1 MKKLFFITLALITA
15 LFAFSYGFMNSGEIT
30 GEIVSPISAYSG
42 GMGNICFIADPVIN
56 PSLQLYGGQYNIRI
70 GFGGMNYRESR
81 SKFIFDSYDNNIGEK
96 TIYDNS
102 YYYGEPYFIGAY
114 IPLSDFGVYIGYENL
129 YSKDYN
135 YDKIFRDDFYVTL
148 YTDNFSMEGNINSY
162 FISASFNLRGFTL
175 GGNFSILQGDASTKS
190 NTVYVDPSETDSLLS
205 INEQYSGLKGGFALS
220 YNYENRINATVFY
233 HLPTIIISER
243 SIDIIASDTIS
254 TADRQDGF
262 IPSIFGF
269 GVKYSP
275 INLRPVTL
283 LAEAIYERWTELN
296 GKNPE
301 YNDVIKYH
309 IGIEHKMT
317 KDFTVL
323 YGILYEP
330 YRGDNQI
337 VDAGFTTGAI
347 YKINNIEFTLSSQY
361 IQNEYEENEK
371 DYEEYMKEESVSI
384 IYKNR
389 YIKMNFDVGMTF

>member
-1 MKKLFFITLALITA
+1 MKKLFFIVLTLIMA
-15 LFAFSYGFMNSGEIT
+15 LFVFSYGFMNSEEII
-30 GEIVSPISAYSG
+30 GDIVSPISAYSG
-42 GMGNICFIADPVIN
+42 GMGNVCFIADPIMN

-81 SKFIFDSYDNNIGEK
+81 SQYIFDSYDNNIGEK
-96 TIYDNS
+96 TLYDNS

-114 IPLSDFGVYIGYENL
+114 IPLSNFGVYIGYANL
-129 YSKDYN
+129 YSRDYN
-135 YDKIFRDDFYVTL
+135 YDKIFRDAYYVTL
-148 YTDNFSMEGNINSY
+148 YTDNYSIEGNINSY
-162 FISASFNLRGFTL
+162 FISASFNVMGFTL

-190 NTVYVDPSETDSLLS
+190 NVVYVDPSETDSMLS

-220 YNYENRINATVFY
+220 YNYIDRVSATIFY
-233 HLPTIIISER
+233 HLPTIVISER

-262 IPSIFGF
+262 IPSIFGL
-269 GVKYSP
+269 GIKYTP

-283 LAEAIYERWTELN
+283 LAEAIYERWSELN
-296 GKNPE
+296 GEYME

-317 KDFTVL
+317 KDFTTL

-330 YRGDNQI
+330 YRKNNHV
-337 VDAGFTTGAI
+337 VDAGFTAGAV
-347 YKINNIEFTLSSQY
+347 YEINNIDFALSAQY
-361 IQNEYEENEK
+361 IQNEYEDN
-371 DYEEYMKEESVSI
+371 SI

-389 YIKMNFDVGMTF
+389 YIKMNFDVSMTF